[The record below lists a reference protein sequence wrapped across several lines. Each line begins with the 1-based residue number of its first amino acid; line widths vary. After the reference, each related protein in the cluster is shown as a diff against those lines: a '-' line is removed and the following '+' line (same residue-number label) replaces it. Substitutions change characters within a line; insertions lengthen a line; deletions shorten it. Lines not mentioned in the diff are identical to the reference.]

1 MSSTAGGVVGNGGGR
16 GGSSAAAVLSD
27 LWTSLDTVYFS
38 SIPPAHD
45 LLQALQRLTDN
56 TFSNSKETS
65 PAGSSTTIPSESCGA
80 SLDSETFEMRF
91 AIGGERGSAD
101 NTIPVDHDSAKV
113 EEMDTNQSCCETPH
127 RTVVVNFA
135 ASGGESDGE
144 RWDSTV

>member
-45 LLQALQRLTDN
+45 LQQALQRLKDN
-56 TFSNSKETS
+56 TFSNSKENS

-80 SLDSETFEMRF
+80 SLDSEIFEMRS
-91 AIGGERGSAD
+91 EL
-101 NTIPVDHDSAKV
+101 IPIYPRV
-113 EEMDTNQSCCETPH
+113 M
-127 RTVVVNFA
+127 
-135 ASGGESDGE
+135 
-144 RWDSTV
+144 